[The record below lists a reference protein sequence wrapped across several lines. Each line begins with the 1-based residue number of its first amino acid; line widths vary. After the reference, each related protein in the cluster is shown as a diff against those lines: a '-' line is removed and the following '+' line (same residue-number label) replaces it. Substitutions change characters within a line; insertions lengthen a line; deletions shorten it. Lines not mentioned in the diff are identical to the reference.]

1 MAGYPYV
8 EQVQDPAAKKALR
21 AVFDALTVL
30 TARVD
35 QLESAALQA
44 GGSPVDAGGQ
54 RIQNVGNPQVN
65 QDAVTV
71 AFLRAYV
78 QAQLEGFKGAHG
90 VDGTVDTTGTFV
102 LTIQDG
108 IITEIV

>member
-21 AVFDALTVL
+21 DAFDKITTLQ
-30 TARVD
+30 ARV
-35 QLESAALQA
+35 AALEEASLQT
-44 GGSPVDAGGQ
+44 GSPVNAGGQ
-54 RIQNVGNPQVN
+54 RLTNVADPKAL

-78 QAQLEGFKGAHG
+78 SAQLEGFKGAQG
-90 VDGTVDTTGTFV
+90 VDGTIDTTGTFTV
-102 LTIQDG
+102 VVKDG
-108 IITEIV
+108 IIVSIT